1 MEQIRRLV
9 AGSAYDA
16 VMLREKD
23 LTEREYREMAE
34 RTTAMCR
41 TFGKPC
47 ILHGFPGV
55 ALALG
60 HPFLHLP
67 LSVWEQIEEK
77 ERRVLREK
85 TEKIGTSVHSEKQ
98 LDLAVRL
105 GADYVFY
112 GHVFET
118 DCKPGVPP
126 RGLMALREICLAS
139 PVPVFAIGGMREDRE
154 ASALSCGAAGV
165 CYMSASMKSGNLE
178 MEDEYADKNKGFF
191 ACTEDIGE

>member
-9 AGSAYDA
+9 AGNAYDA

-112 GHVFET
+112 GHV
-118 DCKPGVPP
+118 
-126 RGLMALREICLAS
+126 
-139 PVPVFAIGGMREDRE
+139 
-154 ASALSCGAAGV
+154 SALSCGAAGV